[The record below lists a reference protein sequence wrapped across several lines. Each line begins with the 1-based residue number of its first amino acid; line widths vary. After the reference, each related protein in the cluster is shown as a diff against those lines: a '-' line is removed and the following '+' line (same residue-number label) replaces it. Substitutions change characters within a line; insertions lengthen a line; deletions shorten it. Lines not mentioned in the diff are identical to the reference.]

1 MVNQEALI
9 TEYQERPIRR
19 AVIKIG
25 SSSLVGEDGFRE
37 EVFVQIA
44 SQIKDIRDYGIEVAL
59 VSSGAVSIGRIKRPN
74 LTRSPIDTQAA
85 ASIGQPYLHGEWAV
99 AFTPYAIETP
109 QYLVTDRDFPGT
121 GRVISAVLRD
131 GCVPIINGN
140 DTVID
145 PRDERTLVARDN
157 DLLAA
162 RVGRSIRADTL
173 VLLTD
178 TEGVLNEDEH
188 LIDFLKYDQQISLL
202 QAPRSAIGTGGM
214 ASKVEAGISFVRRR
228 NRYVLNRVAFI
239 ANSKETDVLI
249 KLFIEKTPVGTM
261 VHPW

>member
-1 MVNQEALI
+1 MAERDALI
-9 TEYQERPIRR
+9 AKYQERPIRR

-25 SSSLVGEDGFRE
+25 SSSLVGEDDFRE
-37 EVFVQIA
+37 DVFVDMA
-44 SQIKDIRDYGIEVAL
+44 NQIKVLRDHDIEIAL

-99 AFTPYAIETP
+99 AFTPFAIETP
-109 QYLVTDRDFPGT
+109 QYLVTDRDFPGV
-121 GRVISAVLRD
+121 GRVMSVVLD
-131 GCVPIINGN
+131 NGCVPIINGN

-145 PRDERTLVARDN
+145 PIDERTLVARDN

-162 RVGRSIRADTL
+162 HVGRSIRADTL

-178 TEGVLNEDEH
+178 TEGVLDEGEH
-188 LIDFLKYDQQISLL
+188 LIDFLKYDQQISLF

-228 NRYVLNRVAFI
+228 NQYVLNRVAFI
-239 ANSKETDVLI
+239 ANSKEVDVLI
-249 KLFIEKTPVGTM
+249 KLFIGKTPTGTM
-261 VHPW
+261 IHPW